1 LTFHTNS
8 DGNFTISSNERMRID
23 NSGNV
28 GIGTLTPTERLNV
41 SGNVL
46 ISANLTAT
54 TITATTYQNL
64 PNSLRGLYLP
74 TSGGTV
80 SGNTIFTQNISVTGG
95 TGTNWFS
102 GNSSSDL
109 VRVTQTGSG
118 NAFVVEDETNPDST
132 SFVINSG
139 GSVSIGTT
147 RVFSV
152 GGSAETKLNISNGS
166 SGLATTGLTV
176 STPLI
181 VESSVTS
188 SIGML
193 SPDNQLSQIYFGT
206 PSDTFGAVLRWDY
219 TNKNFNLG
227 TSTTAGKLIFLTGT
241 YDEAARINQSG
252 NFGIGTTNPTARLTV
267 SGGSNSGV
275 ARIGEVRSGYVGI
288 TLNSSS
294 AETNYN
300 IISSSGDTTLYINR
314 PSTKDIRFRENN
326 VDQVT
331 IQGTTGN
338 VGIGTSTPGSPL
350 VIQGVNSI
358 LDFEPASA
366 GGTITVSGNTGIP
379 RFDAFAAPFGSRPGI
394 GLSVGIRTWDDA
406 TYVTY
411 GKVGDGFVRSGNDT
425 NGLNLINTNG
435 TNTEDYI
442 RFYAGQTPEST
453 SDIHIHGTGTT
464 RGFVGLGTES
474 PAQKLH
480 VVGNAI
486 VNGNL
491 TVTGGTQTLISGNS
505 SSEMVRIIQVGS
517 GDAFVVEDQANNDE
531 THFVIDA
538 SGNTSIGTAVTSR
551 KLTVS
556 GDSTFIHN
564 PINSLTSSVSGY
576 GDVVTFGTGSLT
588 AGNLYYFTSG
598 GAWSNA
604 DADSTTLSTG
614 LLGIALGTTA
624 TTSGVLIRGYV
635 RSASYTAS
643 TGSKLY
649 VSPTAGSITS
659 TAPSVAGQILR
670 IIGYQLNSTNNV
682 VYFNPSNDW
691 IEL

>member
-1 LTFHTNS
+1 MPNEFIIKNGFISKGDSIVEGSITAV
-8 DGNFTISSNERMRID
+8 TIS
-23 NSGNV
+23 
-28 GIGTLTPTERLNV
+28 
-41 SGNVL
+41 
-46 ISANLTAT
+46 
-54 TITATTYQNL
+54 ATTYQNL
-64 PNSLRGLYLP
+64 PDNVAGKYLP
-74 TSGGTV
+74 LSGGTV
-80 SGNTIFTQNISVTGG
+80 SGSTIFTQNISVTGG
-95 TGTNWFS
+95 TGINWFS
-102 GNSSSDL
+102 GNTSTDL
-109 VRVTQTGSG
+109 LRITQTGTG

-152 GGSAETKLNISNGS
+152 GGAETKLNISNGT

-252 NFGIGTTNPTARLTV
+252 NFGIGT
-267 SGGSNSGV
+267 
-275 ARIGEVRSGYVGI
+275 
-288 TLNSSS
+288 SSPR
-294 AETNYN
+294 AKLE
-300 IISSSGDTTLYINR
+300 
-314 PSTKDIRFRENN
+314 
-326 VDQVT
+326 
-331 IQGTTGN
+331 
-338 VGIGTSTPGSPL
+338 
-350 VIQGVNSI
+350 
-358 LDFEPASA
+358 
-366 GGTITVSGNTGIP
+366 VSGNTIITGDLVVSGI
-379 RFDAFAAPFGSRPGI
+379 
-394 GLSVGIRTWDDA
+394 
-406 TYVTY
+406 
-411 GKVGDGFVRSGNDT
+411 
-425 NGLNLINTNG
+425 
-435 TNTEDYI
+435 
-442 RFYAGQTPEST
+442 
-453 SDIHIHGTGTT
+453 TGTT
-464 RGFVGLGTES
+464 WF
-474 PAQKLH
+474 
-480 VVGNAI
+480 
-486 VNGNL
+486 
-491 TVTGGTQTLISGNS
+491 SGNS
-505 SSEMVRIIQVGS
+505 SSDLVRVTQTGS
-517 GDAFVVEDQANNDE
+517 GNALVVQDLSNPDG
-531 THFVIDA
+531 TPFVITNDGSVGIGEPVPDARLSIVPSTIPSSNTNIGIKVEVGGSGSTGTVLNVSGSGTTTGLSITSTSSNSTANGIIVNSGVNVFNEVGDATSDFRIEGDTDPNLFFVDA
-538 SGNTSIGTAVTSR
+538 SADDIGIGTNSPTR

-556 GDSTFIHN
+556 GDYTFIHN
-564 PINSLTSSVSGY
+564 PVTGLTSSVSGY

-604 DADSTTLSTG
+604 DADSTALSTG